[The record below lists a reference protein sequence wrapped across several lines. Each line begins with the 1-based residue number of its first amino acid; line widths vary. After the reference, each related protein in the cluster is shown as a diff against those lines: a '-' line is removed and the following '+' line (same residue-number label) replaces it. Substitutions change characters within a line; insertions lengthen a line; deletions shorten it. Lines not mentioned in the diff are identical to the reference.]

1 VTEPAGSAVRPAE
14 IANRFLRAIVSLDPG
29 GMADL
34 YAERV
39 LIEMPFAPA
48 SLYPARIETGR
59 EELRARFRAGRAA
72 RIYSRVDHVVVH
84 QTADSEVVIVEY
96 DLHGELRPVGTPFVQ
111 SFVLIMT
118 IRDGVIVHSRDYT
131 NPITGA
137 RLLGRVPELVA
148 ELTGAG

>member
-1 VTEPAGSAVRPAE
+1 MTEPAGSAVRPAE
-14 IANRFLRAIVSLDPG
+14 LANRFLRAMVSPEPG
-29 GMADL
+29 DMADL

-48 SLYPARIETGR
+48 SLYPVRTETGR

-72 RIYSRVDHVVVH
+72 RIYSHVDHVVVH
-84 QTADSEVVIVEY
+84 QTADPEVVIVEY

-118 IRDGVIVHSRDYT
+118 IRDGV
-131 NPITGA
+131 A
-137 RLLGRVPELVA
+137 WLA
-148 ELTGAG
+148 